1 MPPRFP
7 KAAFVIRSR
16 ACESAGTLNVCL
28 RSARGFTSAAT
39 GYFFFARF
47 SSIAACAGARRATG
61 TRSQS
66 EGETACRRQ
75 PEAWSGSDINRSSP
89 SRRHRPRPSTSKN
102 AEGAEAFWTQAK
114 PEPPGRAHQ
123 TGRANQTFDPIELP
137 WQAIIPSNCRGR
149 PFANGFPTTMRSHAP
164 TCSTSAPTLA
174 SRSRSPAK
182 TVPSSSSIP
191 TEATERTAPE
201 KPLPNRYLAQRSG
214 SPCS

>member
-16 ACESAGTLNVCL
+16 ACESAGALNVRL
-28 RSARGFTSAAT
+28 RSARGLTSAAT

-61 TRSQS
+61 TRSRN
-66 EGETACRRQ
+66 EVETACRRQ
-75 PEAWSGSDINRSSP
+75 PEGWSGSDINRSSP
-89 SRRHRPRPSTSKN
+89 SRLHRPRPSRSKN

-137 WQAIIPSNCRGR
+137 WQAIREWIPDDDAEPCADLFDQR
-149 PFANGFPTTMRSHAP
+149 PDSGKPVEIR
-164 TCSTSAPTLA
+164 
-174 SRSRSPAK
+174 RK
-182 TVPSSSSIP
+182 DGSI
-191 TEATERTAPE
+191 
-201 KPLPNRYLAQRSG
+201 LVLDSD
-214 SPCS
+214 

>member
-28 RSARGFTSAAT
+28 RSGRGFTSAAT

-47 SSIAACAGARRATG
+47 SSIATCAGARRATG
-61 TRSQS
+61 TRSRN
-66 EGETACRRQ
+66 EVETACRRQ
-75 PEAWSGSDINRSSP
+75 PEGWSGSDINRSSP
-89 SRRHRPRPSTSKN
+89 SRRRPTHLSTSKTPR
-102 AEGAEAFWTQAK
+102 GRRRFGRRRSRSPQG
-114 PEPPGRAHQ
+114 EPTKRGGR
-123 TGRANQTFDPIELP
+123 IKSSS
-137 WQAIIPSNCRGR
+137 PSNRRGR

-164 TCSTSAPTLA
+164 TCSTSAPPRA

-214 SPCS
+214 